1 MYKSAGTGAFDQTVQ
16 QSMLREADEF
26 LAVIKS
32 VCTGDSQEMQDYI
45 REQPGRPERV
55 DGITIVVEYLQS
67 ADRYFENA
75 IKRDELVAE
84 ESRRAGHLSPR
95 GAYGRSGSSSPKG
108 SPKAR
113 GRSLNGSPNGKIE
126 LTTSRAK
133 IEDQTHSYKGSFAE
147 TELHRF
153 DAMIVKQVLMG
164 VDTVADIVDGPN
176 MENQEHAV
184 RANILETVSRILQV
198 VSVRRLPKKED
209 INEFVNG
216 CVPYRPAVRGTDTGM
231 FCAPAAIFSGRWI
244 VWLFSSDLCSI
255 GHRQRW
261 SKTGLI
267 TI

>member
-45 REQPGRPERV
+45 REQPGRLERL
-55 DGITIVVEYLQS
+55 DGIIIVVEYLQS

-113 GRSLNGSPNGKIE
+113 GRSPNGSPNVKIE
-126 LTTSRAK
+126 RTISRAK
-133 IEDQTHSYKGSFAE
+133 IKDQTHSYKGASE
-147 TELHRF
+147 TELRRF
-153 DAMIVKQVLMG
+153 DAMIIKQVLMG

-176 MENQEHAV
+176 MRNQEHAV

-198 VSVRRLPKKED
+198 VSMRRLPKKED

-216 CVPYRPAVRGTDTGM
+216 CVPYRPAVRATDTSM

-244 VWLFSSDLCSI
+244 VWLFSSDLCSM

-261 SKTGLI
+261 SKPGLI